1 MSPSDT
7 TRSTFWASTERSTS
21 VRASRL
27 EWMSEMTAKR
37 IGLLVTRHYTTLPI
51 RGPPC
56 FGGSHAPRRHW
67 LAGLRLPHDLPGEVP
82 GALPQRPDAPA
93 HGELPGGRHAPAP
106 GRGGG
111 KHRLDP
117 GPSGWEAAAHRHCG
131 GGFRRVPGGAGPG
144 RCGYLRGDGDPG

>member
-37 IGLLVTRHYTTLPI
+37 IGLLAARHYTTLPT

-56 FGGSHAPRRHW
+56 FGGPHAHRRHR
-67 LAGLRLPHDLPGEVP
+67 LAGLRLPHDLPGQVP
-82 GALPQRPDAPA
+82 GALPLRPDEPPD
-93 HGELPGGRHAPAP
+93 GELPGRRHAAPPGRRGGQHRVDARASGCATPADRH
-106 GRGGG
+106 RGGG
-111 KHRLDP
+111 L
-117 GPSGWEAAAHRHCG
+117 
-131 GGFRRVPGGAGPG
+131 
-144 RCGYLRGDGDPG
+144 LR